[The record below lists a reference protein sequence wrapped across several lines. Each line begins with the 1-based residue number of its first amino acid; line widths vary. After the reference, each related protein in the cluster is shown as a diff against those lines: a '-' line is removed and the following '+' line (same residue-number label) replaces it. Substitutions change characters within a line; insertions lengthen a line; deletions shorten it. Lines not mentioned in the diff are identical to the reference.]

1 MLIGLLAVLLA
12 GCAYRPAYRE
22 PLFFETL
29 GDDTELMVTMR
40 TDRARDLIVYAFPQL
55 QNPDMEDLF
64 ERAQRISVSTP
75 TSPGDHAVRLYGG
88 IEGEIPKLL
97 TRMGLT
103 LSSQWGRER
112 DGFVYFR
119 EAATGFEVAVPK
131 RGILVFADADLP
143 RVYDGMTR
151 QRVIYVPGELAERF
165 READAA
171 LYSQHPDGMH
181 LFGEQLP
188 FPFELFFDELWL
200 TINRVEDVVNID
212 GTGFPDQQMYY
223 LEGIITLPENV
234 QARVFDRLIRVAYR
248 DYMRKRDFE
257 VENWRVTVN
266 LQEHTVVFD
275 NFLIFEDIISEVLKN
290 TIRMNN

>member
-1 MLIGLLAVLLA
+1 MLA

-40 TDRARDLIVYAFPQL
+40 TDRARDLIVYTFPQL
-55 QNPDMEDLF
+55 QEPEMEDLF
-64 ERAQRISVSTP
+64 DRAQRVSVSTP
-75 TSPGDHAVRLYGG
+75 TSPGDHDVQVYGG

-103 LSSQWGRER
+103 LSGQWERNRE
-112 DGFVYFR
+112 GFVYFR
-119 EAATGFEVAVPK
+119 EDATGFEVAVPK
-131 RGILVFADADLP
+131 RGIIVFADADLP
-143 RVYDGMTR
+143 QVYDRMTR
-151 QRVIYVPGELAERF
+151 DRVIYVPGELAERF
-165 READAA
+165 LEADAA
-171 LYSQHPDGMH
+171 MYSQHPDGMN
-181 LFGEQLP
+181 LFAEQLP

-200 TINRVEDVVNID
+200 TINQVDDVVNID
-212 GTGFPDQQMYY
+212 GTGLPDQRMYH

-266 LQEHTVVFD
+266 LQEQTVVFD
-275 NFLIFEDIISEVLKN
+275 NFLIFEDIITEVLTN
-290 TIRMNN
+290 TIRMNH